1 MSLVHNPSIV
11 TDNLLLLLDF
21 ANYKTYNYAENLLPY
36 SERFDLNDSP
46 YFIAT
51 ANVAYAPDNTLTG
64 NLLTLNNSGSN
75 FSNRSLDI
83 YSLYGSTNNYARPS
97 IYTHSFYV
105 KPSTQ
110 NTISLLIG
118 TNGYYTSTPGGLYF
132 RVKFQANNKIFY
144 EPQLDA
150 NNFVSNISINDF
162 TYGYKEDS
170 NGWIRVY
177 TTANL
182 SNANSSNTYS
192 VTSGLYIGEYGN
204 TIAANG
210 TSVYIWGNQL
220 ERNDSVGKYV
230 KTEANNVTKS
240 NSVNCIFGPTFTTSN
255 SEFIFNTDKTIRF
268 SRVATGNRKI
278 GGGIYC
284 TPTNNLSVQ
293 NFIYNNHTWEIWF
306 RINDISAGNYDGT
319 EAFSNISVYQGYHQG
334 FMYDSSSLLYYVWN
348 NSNPASPTAYSAC
361 TWTVGKT
368 NQNIVEGRWYQVVVT
383 NNNGTFTPYVNGEPL
398 GTGSIIS
405 TLLWNNLYTDGKL
418 WLGKA
423 ADLNP
428 SIGSYIYYS
437 KVNVSNMKMYNRA
450 LNPLEI
456 KQNFNSLR
464 GRFGI

>member
-1 MSLVHNPSIV
+1 MTLIQNPSIV

-36 SERFDLNDSP
+36 SERFDLNTSSN
-46 YFIAT
+46 FIAT
-51 ANVAYAPDNTLTG
+51 ANVVYAPDNTLTG

-75 FSNRSLDI
+75 FTNRSLDT
-83 YSLYGSTNNYARPS
+83 GSANNYARPS
-97 IYTHSFYV
+97 IYTYSFYI
-105 KPSTQ
+105 KPATQ
-110 NTISLLIG
+110 NIISLLIG
-118 TNGYYTSTPGGLYF
+118 TNYYDTNTSGGLYF

-150 NNFVSNISINDF
+150 NNFITNININDF
-162 TYGYKEDS
+162 TYGYKDDS

-220 ERNDSVGKYV
+220 ERNDSAGKYV

-268 SRVATGNRKI
+268 SRVATGNPKI

-284 TPTNNLSVQ
+284 TPTENLTVQ

-306 RINDISAGNYDGT
+306 RINDISYGNYDIT
-319 EAFSNISVYQGYHQG
+319 EGNSILSVYQGYHQG
-334 FMYDSSSLLYYVWN
+334 FMYTNSNLYYMVWDYDGI
-348 NSNPASPTAYSAC
+348 TAISYNAC
-361 TWTVGKT
+361 TWTLGTT
-368 NQNIVEGRWYQVVVT
+368 NQQIIQGNWYQLAVT
-383 NNNGTFTPYVNGEPL
+383 NNNKVFTPYLNGEPL
-398 GTGSIIS
+398 GTGS
-405 TLLWNNLYTDGKL
+405 TLTDLRWNNLYTDGRL
-418 WLGKA
+418 YLGKS
-423 ADLNP
+423 NITYP
-428 SIGSYIYYS
+428 GGSYSYFG
-437 KVNVSNMKMYNRA
+437 KNNVSNMKMYNKV
-450 LNPLEI
+450 LSPLEI
-456 KQNFNSLR
+456 KSNFNSLR